1 MGVRRKRFAQRRRAV
16 GFSQERFA
24 ERLRVDRSTVARWEA
39 GENEPLPWL
48 RPELARVLR
57 VSVDELDEL
66 LTESEEDG
74 MPVDGPL
81 RYALDH
87 PAGVDLHAAASLRER
102 VQKLDQRYDKVAS
115 TTLLADTGQCL
126 GQVSFLRA
134 HAATNRV
141 RRELYAIEV
150 EAATLMGQ
158 LLWDASQRRDHS
170 TACMYFNQAIAVARQ
185 LHDADAEG
193 LALLRMSFVALYGEK
208 KDPRTGLDL
217 ALRAAQVTDRT
228 SHVLAGLGVLHAAEA
243 YAMIG
248 QRQDCERSLADAETH
263 FEQISMTDAAMD
275 LFSPTQHGR
284 LAGSCYLFLEDA
296 KRAQP
301 ILESTAKR
309 LQDQSKSQAIVLGN
323 LAVAY
328 IRQQKIEE
336 AAAALH
342 KAIDVVET
350 TRGGGGMNVVF
361 GAAQSLRPWRN
372 VAEVQEVC
380 DRLLGLMVSA

>member
-1 MGVRRKRFAQRRRAV
+1 
-16 GFSQERFA
+16 
-24 ERLRVDRSTVARWEA
+24 
-39 GENEPLPWL
+39 
-48 RPELARVLR
+48 
-57 VSVDELDEL
+57 
-66 LTESEEDG
+66 
-74 MPVDGPL
+74 
-81 RYALDH
+81 
-87 PAGVDLHAAASLRER
+87 
-102 VQKLDQRYDKVAS
+102 
-115 TTLLADTGQCL
+115 
-126 GQVSFLRA
+126 
-134 HAATNRV
+134 
-141 RRELYAIEV
+141 
-150 EAATLMGQ
+150 
-158 LLWDASQRRDHS
+158 
-170 TACMYFNQAIAVARQ
+170 
-185 LHDADAEG
+185 
-193 LALLRMSFVALYGEK
+193 
-208 KDPRTGLDL
+208 
-217 ALRAAQVTDRT
+217 
-228 SHVLAGLGVLHAAEA
+228 VLAGLAVLHAAEA
-243 YAMIG
+243 YAMVG

-336 AAAALH
+336 AAAVLH
-342 KAIDVVET
+342 RAIDVVEA

-372 VAEVQEVC
+372 VVEVQEVC